1 MIENERHLLSI
12 PTQGKILFLTG
23 QKTFMRDFGSVSPRI
38 GQLIGICSKDW
49 MFAEVRIALMRIK
62 HVVVNEHREIAS
74 EKVISKTSPNRSDLE
89 NLIRDYQKEF
99 EITGYNEENEYW
111 WGRSNAKPF
120 QLHRWF
126 IF

>member
-12 PTQGKILFLTG
+12 PTQGKILFLTE
-23 QKTFMRDFGSVSPRI
+23 QKTFMRDFGSVSPLI

-74 EKVISKTSPNRSDLE
+74 EKVIS
-89 NLIRDYQKEF
+89 
-99 EITGYNEENEYW
+99 
-111 WGRSNAKPF
+111 
-120 QLHRWF
+120 
-126 IF
+126 